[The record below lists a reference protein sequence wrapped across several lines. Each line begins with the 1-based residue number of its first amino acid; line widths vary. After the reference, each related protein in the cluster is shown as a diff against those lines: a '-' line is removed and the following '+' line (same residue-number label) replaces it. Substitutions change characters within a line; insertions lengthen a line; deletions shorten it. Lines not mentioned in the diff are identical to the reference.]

1 MKSVETDSRVMSV
14 EPVDN
19 EPVECE
25 HSDRTCCDAFF
36 SVLGWAFEIVT
47 VLISLSDIASDI
59 LVAAQF
65 YSEGEYLWFWLVVG
79 TLIVSDIIYSIV
91 LSMFLT
97 NSRSKYFPRFP
108 PLLMFFIVLP
118 IGQLGPILYWALEQ
132 LRPSQVGVP
141 KPTEW
146 SVSKKDAAVIHNR
159 ALQQEVEAIATSAKT
174 MERVERTLF
183 RHLRTHLMLYIET
196 VAESIPQS
204 VIQLLAITFLGRV
217 TLIQAL
223 SMALSL
229 YSIISKGYVLS
240 HSFTVR
246 MFILKFM
253 AAAHDLFSLFYVFSS
268 ILSKDAPQ
276 EMSVPFFHSIS
287 VSTLSWIWIVK
298 TYATIGIGTLLCIC
312 VGLAA
317 LVQSLVVNKRKCSW
331 ETARECGLAIG
342 AYILGS
348 IPVLVAM
355 EGAKLIWSVL
365 LFVVT
370 EPRVSVFPSA
380 ATLYSFC
387 HGGQSY
393 SDRIRH
399 VVFERYQMQQDE
411 FIAELVEI
419 CLDESFH
426 PRHLHTKLRKPKTQ
440 YGGSRLE
447 RCLQVVFVVVVIL
460 YTISQIFSLVF
471 PFVDVGL
478 HYRSLNLLQIVCF
491 ASLSVA
497 LIIALSMVPH
507 AWSYWWFSVE
517 LQRVFAHPSNSG
529 LGCGLGTV
537 HRWIADYY
545 LPPCDV
551 VLRGSIPA
559 ASLPIDVSTV
569 VASYMSP
576 SEINTSQLSIEEFQ
590 AMTCGLALW
599 SRHKLR
605 KPPPASAAEAGARDD
620 GAPDGTQGEQP
631 DDVDEDCESSVVA
644 QPCDEGCV
652 PKPCGPCL
660 SSCSGPHTF
669 D

>member
-1 MKSVETDSRVMSV
+1 MKSVETDCRMTSV
-14 EPVDN
+14 EPVDS

-36 SVLGWAFEIVT
+36 SVLGWTFEIVT

-65 YSEGEYLWFWLVVG
+65 YSESEYVWFWLVVG

-132 LRPSQVGVP
+132 LRPSQDVVP

-146 SVSKKDAAVIHNR
+146 SVSKKDAAVTHNR

-317 LVQSLVVNKRKCSW
+317 LVQSLVINKRKCSW
-331 ETARECGLAIG
+331 EMIRECGLAIG
-342 AYILGS
+342 VYILGS

-355 EGAKLIWSVL
+355 EGAQLIWSVL

-370 EPRVSVFPSA
+370 EPPISIFPSA

-426 PRHLHTKLRKPKTQ
+426 PRHLHTKLRKPKTTPSA
-440 YGGSRLE
+440 SRLE

-491 ASLSVA
+491 VSLSVA

-517 LQRVFAHPSNSG
+517 LQRVFGYPFNCG
-529 LGCGLGTV
+529 GTLGSGLGTV

-545 LPPCDV
+545 LPPCDA

-599 SRHKLR
+599 SRHNLK
-605 KPPPASAAEAGARDD
+605 KPPPEIAAEAGARDD
-620 GAPDGTQGEQP
+620 GVPDATHGEQL
-631 DDVDEDCESSVVA
+631 DVDEDCESSVVE
-644 QPCDEGCV
+644 QPGSNASD
-652 PKPCGPCL
+652 
-660 SSCSGPHTF
+660 SCMDG
-669 D
+669 DVDREV